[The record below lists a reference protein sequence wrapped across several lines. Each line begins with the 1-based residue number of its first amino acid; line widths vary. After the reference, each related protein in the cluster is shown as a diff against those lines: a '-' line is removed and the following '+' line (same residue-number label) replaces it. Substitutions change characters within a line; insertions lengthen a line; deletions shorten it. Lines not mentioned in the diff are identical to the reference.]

1 MRLGR
6 RGILPAR
13 CIASGAGLRVCNVQ
27 IVTRVGKRG
36 NRRVRVIGRR
46 HVALTGGSRRLRV
59 RLSRY
64 GRRVVGRHRR
74 GRQVRLVFIA
84 SDDDGASARFERR
97 VRLVRP
103 ARRR

>member
-1 MRLGR
+1 
-6 RGILPAR
+6 
-13 CIASGAGLRVCNVQ
+13 
-27 IVTRVGKRG
+27 VTRVGKPGRK
-36 NRRVRVIGRR
+36 RVRIIGRR
-46 HVALTGGSRRLRV
+46 HVAMTVGTRRLRV

-84 SDDDGASARFERR
+84 SDREGATARFERR
-97 VRLVRP
+97 ARLVRP